1 MEEMKSKYYLP
12 LALILVAMLSL
23 SAAGYYIYSEDNVLV
38 KGGFTPA
45 FSLESTAIIAEGETS
60 AVKNETVYVLL
71 DHQGE
76 VTDQRI
82 VNRIYDKADPD
93 AGFIADYGTYLFFEN
108 MTAADTPQVEEN
120 RLLWPADAL
129 GSEDLYYEGKVDK
142 TLPLEIEILYYLDG
156 EEVSPEYLAGKSGKL
171 ELVFNFTNRLSYD
184 EPLVYNDYAG
194 NQAQKDDRN
203 FVPLLVQ
210 GTLEVDLQ
218 KFTEIDPGP
227 GLTLVM
233 GQTASINFMAFPY
246 PEETVR
252 LSMVGEKI
260 ELNRITFMVAPQ
272 LPPLPDMDIEDAL
285 VQILEGIQLFSEG
298 FDELSKGAGQ
308 VLQGLNRINEESE
321 RLTASADNYEEI
333 IAGYL
338 AEREEYLFMLET
350 LNNGELTE
358 ALEQLQFLLGK
369 IEAAPDPAAAT
380 NELSEAVSEA
390 EELSQ
395 SLNELDSALADL
407 NSSSQAVKSHANTL
421 LEENQ
426 PGSPLHE
433 LGETLLAREA
443 QIAGAIAANSAA
455 EQNMA
460 RLSGSLA
467 ALQID
472 WLNNYLPGL
481 QALAELGALS
491 ESLEMIDTLS
501 SFSGELTNLQKY
513 MDEIDIIIAESGS
526 VLENL
531 ESLPAALEQL
541 ASGQAR
547 LTEGLEELNSGGF
560 AAMESGLIDG
570 INEARAGNA
579 KLELMTKLAEDYR
592 SYADNENNRL
602 SEVRFII
609 QTPRLVAETDTAET
623 GETLSVEEE
632 SYWTDQLWNKLT
644 GLFK

>member
-1 MEEMKSKYYLP
+1 MKSKYYLP
-12 LALILVAMLSL
+12 LALILTAMLSL
-23 SAAGYYIYSEDNVLV
+23 SAAGYYMYSDHDDLA
-38 KGGFTPA
+38 KGGYNPA
-45 FSLESTAIIAEGETS
+45 FSSESTNTIAEGETP

-71 DHQGE
+71 NHQGE

-82 VNRIYDKADPD
+82 VNRIYDKTDPD
-93 AGFIADYGTYLFFEN
+93 AGFIADYGTYLFYEN

-194 NQAQKDDRN
+194 NPAQKDDQN

-210 GTLEVDLQ
+210 GAIEVDLQ
-218 KFTEIDPGP
+218 KFSEIDPGP

-233 GQTASINFMAFPY
+233 GQSASINFMAFPY

-252 LSMVGEKI
+252 LSMKGEKI

-272 LPPLPDMDIEDAL
+272 LPPLPDLDIEDAL
-285 VQILEGIQLFSEG
+285 VQMLEGMQLFSKG
-298 FDELSKGAGQ
+298 LGELSKGAGQ
-308 VLQGLNRINEESE
+308 VLQGLNRISEESDH
-321 RLTASADNYEEI
+321 LISSADSYEEI

-338 AEREEYLFMLET
+338 EKREEYLFMLET
-350 LNNGELTE
+350 LNSNELTE
-358 ALEQLQFLLGK
+358 ALKQLQFLLGE

-380 NELSEAVSEA
+380 NGLSEAVLEA
-390 EELSQ
+390 EELNQ
-395 SLNELDSALADL
+395 SLKELNGALAEL
-407 NSSSQAVKSHANTL
+407 NSSSQAIKKEASTL
-421 LEENQ
+421 LEENP

-433 LGETLLAREA
+433 LGVALLAREA
-443 QIAGAIAANSAA
+443 QVAGATTANA
-455 EQNMA
+455 EAVKNMA
-460 RLSGSLA
+460 NLSGSLT
-467 ALQID
+467 ALQSD
-472 WLNNYLPGL
+472 WLDNYLPGL
-481 QALAELGALS
+481 QTLAELGARS
-491 ESLEMIDTLS
+491 ESLDMIARLN
-501 SFSGELTNLQKY
+501 SFSGELANLKDY
-513 MDEIDIIIAESGS
+513 MDDIDIIIADAGS
-526 VLENL
+526 ILENSG
-531 ESLPAALEQL
+531 SLPAALEQL
-541 ASGQAR
+541 ALGQAR
-547 LTEGLEELNSGGF
+547 LNEGLEELNSGGL
-560 AAMESGLIDG
+560 AAMEEDLING
-570 INEARAGNA
+570 INEAKAGKA
-579 KLELMTKLAEDYR
+579 KLELMTELAEDYR

-609 QTPRLVAETDTAET
+609 QTPRLVAKMVTAET

-632 SYWTDQLWNKLT
+632 SFWTEQLWNKVT